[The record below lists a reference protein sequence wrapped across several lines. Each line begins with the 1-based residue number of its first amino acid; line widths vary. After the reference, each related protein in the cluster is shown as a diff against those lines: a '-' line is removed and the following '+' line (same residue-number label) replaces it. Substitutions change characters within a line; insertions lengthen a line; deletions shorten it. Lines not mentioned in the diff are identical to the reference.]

1 MLFENSSAKIVI
13 QRKTT
18 PTTVREKGT
27 KKRERIDSVADT
39 ALPSTPTINPVLA
52 GILHR
57 STSKADGDNREA
69 LKVAAVGKGIKHELN
84 GFHKNPAGAGAPIN
98 NSHMALARSVV
109 GKGIRHGYSSVAAS
123 IAKSSANTV
132 SVVATEAVVTPNFTF
147 QEPDQLGMDMQSSLS
162 ELSNNFKNSLR
173 DGQQG
178 FGMLSRDSSLV
189 DLAMLDSVEPTPVS
203 EMKGTSDHFMP
214 FVDFPHSSQEF
225 DLSPHG

>member
-1 MLFENSSAKIVI
+1 MV
-13 QRKTT
+13 T
-18 PTTVREKGT
+18 
-27 KKRERIDSVADT
+27 
-39 ALPSTPTINPVLA
+39 
-52 GILHR
+52 
-57 STSKADGDNREA
+57 
-69 LKVAAVGKGIKHELN
+69 GKGIKHELN
-84 GFHKNPAGAGAPIN
+84 GFLRNPAGAGAPSN
-98 NSHMALARSVV
+98 NSHLAIARSVV
-109 GKGIRHGYSSVAAS
+109 GKGIRHGYSNVAAS
-123 IAKSSANTV
+123 LAKSSANAVTA
-132 SVVATEAVVTPNFTF
+132 VATEATAIPCFTF

-203 EMKGTSDHFMP
+203 EMKGTSDQHFMP

>member
-1 MLFENSSAKIVI
+1 M
-13 QRKTT
+13 
-18 PTTVREKGT
+18 
-27 KKRERIDSVADT
+27 
-39 ALPSTPTINPVLA
+39 PSTPTINPVLA

-57 STSKADGDNREA
+57 ATSKADGDNRDA
-69 LKVAAVGKGIKHELN
+69 PKVAPGKGIKHEFN
-84 GFHKNPAGAGAPIN
+84 GFHKNPAGAGAPSN

-109 GKGIRHGYSSVAAS
+109 GKGIRHGYSSAAAS
-123 IAKSSANTV
+123 FAKSSASAVT
-132 SVVATEAVVTPNFTF
+132 VVATEATATATATATPNFTF

-173 DGQQG
+173 DGQQS

-203 EMKGTSDHFMP
+203 EMKGTSDHHFMQ